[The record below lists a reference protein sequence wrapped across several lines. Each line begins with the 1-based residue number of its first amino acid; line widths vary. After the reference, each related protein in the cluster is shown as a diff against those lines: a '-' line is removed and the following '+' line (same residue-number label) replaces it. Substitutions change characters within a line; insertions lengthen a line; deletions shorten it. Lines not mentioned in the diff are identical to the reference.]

1 MNIKG
6 VIMINKLKPPVP
18 LIKSVQCSL
27 TKRGKPPVNLTL
39 TVNVNV
45 LPSLNSS
52 QAESTLKFNI
62 SIYCVLFS

>member
-6 VIMINKLKPPVP
+6 VIMIKKLKPPVP
-18 LIKSVQCSL
+18 LIKPVQCSL

-52 QAESTLKFNI
+52 QAASTVKFNI
-62 SIYCVLFS
+62 SIYWVLFS

>member
-6 VIMINKLKPPVP
+6 VIMIKKLKPPVP

-27 TKRGKPPVNLTL
+27 TKRRKPPVNLTL

-52 QAESTLKFNI
+52 QAASTLKFNI